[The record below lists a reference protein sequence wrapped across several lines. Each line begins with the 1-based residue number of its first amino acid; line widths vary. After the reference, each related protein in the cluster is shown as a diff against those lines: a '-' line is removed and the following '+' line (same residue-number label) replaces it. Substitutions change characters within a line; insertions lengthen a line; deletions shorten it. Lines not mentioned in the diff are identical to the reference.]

1 MSRAGSACFSVQ
13 STTKPKPERT
23 DDMSSKNKKIE
34 LKDLSARKEVKGG
47 FRNRGASKKH
57 LS

>member
-1 MSRAGSACFSVQ
+1 
-13 STTKPKPERT
+13 
-23 DDMSSKNKKIE
+23 MSSKNQKIE

-47 FRNRGASKKH
+47 NGGFRAQRKGKKH